1 MRWKFFSGQAHHMFS
16 LFLNLRFFSQNF
28 LCFIFLQGR
37 SFLLRSKMLIIYYYY
52 RKRHFAGLWK
62 IKWFHEK
69 MRTFIDSGFVKNMW
83 WTRYQRRKWKAK
95 KASCGWLQTCARLWW
110 IYSNISCHVSW
121 KGTAW
126 WSIRAQSQFNQVC
139 FEEFFCEIVLDN
151 FKQESNHILNVVL
164 TRESCHFMAVECWI
178 WCWKLNLWFLF
189 SCHLWSKEGL
199 ITYSM
204 PKLKAST

>member
-16 LFLNLRFFSQNF
+16 LFLNLRFFFHKNF
-28 LCFIFLQGR
+28 LCLIFLQD
-37 SFLLRSKMLIIYYYY
+37 IYYY

-62 IKWFHEK
+62 IKRFHEK

-95 KASCGWLQTCARLWW
+95 KTSCGWLQTCARLWW

-126 WSIRAQSQFNQVC
+126 WSIGAQPQFNQVC
-139 FEEFFCEIVLDN
+139 FNEFFCEIVLEN
-151 FKQESNHILNVVL
+151 FKQESSHILNVVL
-164 TRESCHFMAVECWI
+164 THDINHELCHFMAVECWI
-178 WCWKLNLWFLF
+178 WCCHLRSKLNQTYKVCLN
-189 SCHLWSKEGL
+189 SKE
-199 ITYSM
+199 I
-204 PKLKAST
+204 KLQHS